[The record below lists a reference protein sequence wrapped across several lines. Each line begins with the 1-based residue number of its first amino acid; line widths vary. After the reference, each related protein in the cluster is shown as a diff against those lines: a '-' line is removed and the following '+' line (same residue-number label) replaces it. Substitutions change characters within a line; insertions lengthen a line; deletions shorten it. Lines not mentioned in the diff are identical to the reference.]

1 MRKNL
6 KSEELDELLTGSTV
20 AILATHMQNGHSLLS
35 PVWHE
40 FRDGGFTVMTF
51 AKDVK
56 TRHLDHN
63 PMASV
68 VVADSQ
74 PPYRGIEIR
83 GEAKVSHPTDDLD
96 ILRRLAIRYLGEA
109 RGNDYADG
117 MKEIDF
123 AMIRLEPGTLRTWD
137 YSDEEMLT

>member
-56 TRHLDHN
+56 TRHLDRN
-63 PMASV
+63 
-68 VVADSQ
+68 
-74 PPYRGIEIR
+74 
-83 GEAKVSHPTDDLD
+83 L
-96 ILRRLAIRYLGEA
+96 
-109 RGNDYADG
+109 
-117 MKEIDF
+117 
-123 AMIRLEPGTLRTWD
+123 
-137 YSDEEMLT
+137 